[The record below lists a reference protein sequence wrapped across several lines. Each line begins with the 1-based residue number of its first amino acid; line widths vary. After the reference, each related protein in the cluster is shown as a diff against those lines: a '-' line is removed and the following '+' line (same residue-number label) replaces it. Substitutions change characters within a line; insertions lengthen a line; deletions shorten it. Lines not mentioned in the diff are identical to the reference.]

1 MNWHILKPL
10 KILKPTNGLLASIRN
25 IRKISD
31 FSKDKDWIYSVRCKW
46 LLVIF
51 TYHQLAKI

>member
-31 FSKDKDWIYSVRCKW
+31 FSKDKDWIYPVRCKW
-46 LLVIF
+46 LLAIF
-51 TYHQLAKI
+51 TYP